1 MSHSYHDVCTS
12 YFVHLLQIGRYWF
25 IFILIIIYTNNFQH
39 SSTLHKTELGGAW
52 DNSDVKG
59 AKKKRWLSS
68 DKDYADGGF
77 KKSQS
82 ISILGEGQGLDWTGK
97 RNKTGPGMS
106 TVKPGK
112 FTKNYQAPNV
122 NAIKGGGAVEK
133 PKKKM
138 FGFF

>member
-1 MSHSYHDVCTS
+1 MPNDTFRAHTLINIMYSDIIVLTLCTK
-12 YFVHLLQIGRYWF
+12 LTTPK
-25 IFILIIIYTNNFQH
+25 LI
-39 SSTLHKTELGGAW
+39 GGAW
-52 DNSDVKG
+52 DNSDVRG
-59 AKKKRWLSS
+59 AKKKAWLSS
-68 DKDYADGGF
+68 DKEYADGGF

-106 TVKPGK
+106 NVKPGK

-122 NAIKGGGAVEK
+122 NALKNGGAAEK

-138 FGFF
+138 FGLF